1 MANLSVASPKSEID
15 STLEQVPIG
24 KFQIRIAILC
34 GIVAMLDGF
43 DTQAIAFIAPT
54 LGEAWGL
61 PPNLLGLIFAAGLV
75 GIMVGQVTLGLLSD
89 RFGRRPVIIFC
100 TALFGVFSLLTVFA
114 ESWTT
119 LLILR
124 FLTGIGLGGA
134 TPNIIALV
142 AEYSPPRARS
152 TMVTTMFAG
161 FPLGAALGGYVSS
174 LLIPAFGW
182 HSVFILGGILPL
194 LLLVPLYLWLFESP
208 HHLLHGKRDLKA
220 LNRVLDRIA
229 GPDRTPIVPIDASTR
244 GSADTG
250 QKRPGYAALFSA
262 GLGKVTLPLWAAY
275 FNSLLMIYFLM
286 SWLPMIARQS
296 GLALNLSII
305 SAVFLNLGGAI
316 GGILL
321 GRLADRMGAFRT
333 LAVGY
338 TIAAVALVSIGMVSG
353 HTVLLM
359 GLAFIAGAFTI
370 GGQTAMNAA
379 TAGLYPAS
387 VRATA
392 LGAALAV
399 GRVGSILGPTLGGLL
414 LSASWPLSMVFIM
427 VAVPAFL
434 TAVLSI
440 WISRASHVG

>member
-1 MANLSVASPKSEID
+1 MANPPVTSLKSGID
-15 STLEQVPIG
+15 RALESVPIS
-24 KFQIRIAILC
+24 KFQVRIALLC

-61 PPNLLGLIFAAGLV
+61 APNRLGLIFAAGLI

-89 RFGRRPVIIFC
+89 RFGRRPVIILC
-100 TALFGVFSLLTVFA
+100 TALFGGFSLLTVFA
-114 ESWTT
+114 DGWVS

-174 LLIPAFGW
+174 MLIPALGW
-182 HSVFILGGILPL
+182 QSVFILGGVLPL
-194 LLLVPLYLWLFESP
+194 LLLVPLYLWLSESP
-208 HHLLHGKRDLKA
+208 HHLLNRLRDPEKLD
-220 LNRVLDRIA
+220 RILDRIA
-229 GPDRTPIVPIDASTR
+229 GPDRPRFALTPEASGER
-244 GSADTG
+244 AD
-250 QKRPGYAALFSA
+250 KARKAGYGALFSG
-262 GLGKVTLPLWAAY
+262 GLGKITLPLWAAY

-296 GLALNLSII
+296 GLALNTSII

-321 GRLADRMGAFRT
+321 GRLADRTGAFRT
-333 LAVGY
+333 LAAGY
-338 TIAAVALVSIGMVSG
+338 SIAAVSLVSIGMVG
-353 HTVLLM
+353 AHAALLM
-359 GLAFIAGAFTI
+359 GLAFIAGMFTI

-379 TAGLYPAS
+379 TASLYPAT

-399 GRVGSILGPTLGGLL
+399 GRVGSILGPTIGGLL
-414 LSASWPLSMVFIM
+414 LSSSWPLSMVFIM
-427 VAVPAFL
+427 VAIPALL
-434 TAVLSI
+434 TVALTI
-440 WISRASHVG
+440 WISRISHVR